1 MTESDSNPSP
11 GAHAPLPRAVV
22 RESRRISVVWLIP
35 IVAAL
40 SGGFLAWKAINER
53 GPTITIVFD
62 SAEGLEAE
70 KTKIRYRDVEVGVV
84 ESIGF
89 NDDLSKVEATASL
102 VKWIEPHLTSETSF
116 WVVTARVTAGEVSGL
131 GTLLGGAYI
140 GMEPSRAGPPER
152 SFVGAPKPP
161 LVSSEEEG
169 SFFRL
174 RSEDAGMLG
183 IGAPVY
189 FRSLEVG
196 RLVEEVLD
204 PGGEFFS
211 MEIFVEAPHDRRVTT
226 STLFWNASGID
237 ATFSPDGLQLNSP
250 SVVSML
256 VGGIQFGEAEG
267 APAGAAP
274 GEEEVFKLYAS
285 KSKAMEPHYVEKS
298 RYLLRFDGSVA
309 GLRPGAAVE
318 FRGIPVGRVVDLT
331 LQYDFDAGE
340 MQIPVIIETEPERI
354 HRVGEPTPGETQA
367 DRLQALVSDGLRA
380 RLASESLLTGALKVE
395 LEMVPSAAPAQILY
409 DGEVPEFPTAP
420 AALEGITD
428 SLATTLARIEEV
440 PLEEIGR
447 KVDRLLGELESVA
460 TQFNREITPSVTESL
475 GALQSTLES
484 TDSMLGAESGTQQEV
499 EQILREVR
507 ATVRSLRLLAERL
520 EKHPEELL
528 RGRPR

>member
-1 MTESDSNPSP
+1 MTDQGKER
-11 GAHAPLPRAVV
+11 AAEALPRAVV
-22 RESRRISVVWLIP
+22 RESRRISIVWLIP
-35 IVAAL
+35 VVAAL
-40 SGGFLAWKAINER
+40 SGGFLAWKAINEK

-62 SAEGLEAE
+62 SAEGLESE

-89 NDDLSKVEATASL
+89 NEDLSKVEATASL
-102 VKWIEPHLTSETSF
+102 AKWIEPYLTSETNF
-116 WVVTARVTAGEVSGL
+116 WVVTARVSAGEVSGL

-161 LVSSEEEG
+161 LVASEEEG

-204 PGGEFFS
+204 ESGEFFS
-211 MEIFVEAPHDRRVTT
+211 MEIFVKAPHDQRITT

-256 VGGIQFGEAEG
+256 VGGIQFGRSPSG
-267 APAGAAP
+267 DVGVDP
-274 GEEEVFKLYAS
+274 GEDDVFKLWPS
-285 KSKAMEPHYVEKS
+285 KTKAMEPHYVEKT
-298 RYLLRFDGSVA
+298 RYLLRFGGSVA
-309 GLRPGAAVE
+309 GLRKGAPVE
-318 FRGIPVGRVVDLT
+318 FRGIPIGQVVDIT
-331 LQYDFDAGE
+331 LQYDFEAGE
-340 MQIPVIIETEPERI
+340 MQIPVLIETEPERI
-354 HRVGEPTPGETQA
+354 QRIGEPSPGETQE
-367 DRLQALVSDGLRA
+367 DRVQALVEQGLRA
-380 RLASESLLTGALKVE
+380 RLVSESLLTGALKVE
-395 LEMVPSAAPAQILY
+395 LEMVENAAPARILF
-409 DGEVPEFPTAP
+409 DREIPEFPTAP

-428 SLATTLARIEEV
+428 SLANTLARIEEV

-460 TQFNREITPSVTESL
+460 NQVNREITPSLTESL
-475 GALQSTLES
+475 AALRSALQSTE
-484 TDSMLGAESGTQQEV
+484 SMLGPESGTQQEV
-499 EQILREVR
+499 EQIMREVR
-507 ATVRSLRLLAERL
+507 AASRSLRILAERL

-528 RGRPR
+528 RGKPK